1 MRIEIDPCAANESD
15 AHRWLDRILHRI
27 EDRWHLWDTTSHLDA
42 SAFEATTWIKD
53 RGTRGDEVLELFR
66 ESSVREA
73 WDSGLHTKRI
83 RVTTDPSNEYE
94 LNPEDAARFVSQPL
108 CILVENEFS
117 DGLFLKRIVDVLDES
132 LSNHWNQSP
141 KPIQIDSVGGIS
153 EMPKAI
159 KQRSDQRSV
168 RLRLLA
174 IADSDKKHPSDQEGK
189 GAQKL
194 SEACDDHNIPCWI
207 LAKRAAEN
215 YLPSIILKKMK
226 PNDQE
231 YLLVV
236 DAWERLSDDQKNF
249 FNMKKGLPE
258 DRDDDEYPLFKG
270 VPEADYNVL
279 RRGFGNRINE
289 CWRYADTEIESE
301 LCTRSQGDLEY
312 GIELICKEV

>member
-1 MRIEIDPCAANESD
+1 MRIDIDPCAANEPD
-15 AHRWLDRILHRI
+15 AHRWLDRILHMI
-27 EDRWHLWDTTSHLDA
+27 EDGWHLWDTTGHLD
-42 SAFEATTWIKD
+42 SSEFEATTWVKD
-53 RGTRGDEVLELFR
+53 GRNNGNDILELFR
-66 ESSVREA
+66 KSNEREA
-73 WDSGLHTKRI
+73 WNSGLHTKRI
-83 RVTTDPSNEYE
+83 HVTTDPSNEHE
-94 LNPEDAARFVSQPL
+94 LNPEDAARFVEQPL

-141 KPIQIDSVGGIS
+141 KSIQIDSVGGVP

-168 RLRLLA
+168 RLRLFA
-174 IADSDKKHPSDQEGK
+174 IADSDKKCPSDQEGK
-189 GAQKL
+189 GAQELRK
-194 SEACDDHNIPCWI
+194 ACDDHNIPCWI

-231 YLLVV
+231 YILAV

-258 DRDDDEYPLFKG
+258 DRDDDEYPLFEG
-270 VPEADYNVL
+270 VPEADYIVL
-279 RRGFGNRINE
+279 RRGFGRKIYK
-289 CWRYADTEIESE
+289 CWEYADAKVKSE
-301 LCTRSQGDLEY
+301 LRTRSQGDLEY
-312 GIELICKEV
+312 GIELIRKEV